1 MKPGQVSGVVET
13 EFGYHLIKVEDHQEG
28 RMVTFDAVKEQIR
41 SRLRGEAQRLKAEE
55 IVRKIARD
63 AGMEIYPDKIVG
75 K

>member
-1 MKPGQVSGVVET
+1 MQGIHS
-13 EFGYHLIKVEDHQEG
+13 KVQDHQET

-41 SRLRGEAQRLKAEE
+41 SRLRGEAHRLKAEE

-63 AGMEIYPDKIVG
+63 AGMEIYPDKIAG